1 MAATG
6 QAPTATEYI
15 VHHLTHRATDKQ
27 ASIIDFSIVNLDT
40 VFFSISVLVITLLIL
55 RAATKRA
62 TSGVPGK
69 FQAFVEMLVELV
81 EEQSKSIVHGD
92 RTFIAP
98 LALTVFIWI
107 VLMNAID
114 LIPVE
119 LFPWIAHNVFHIE
132 YLRPLPTADLN
143 GTLGM
148 SFGVLLLMLF
158 YGIKIKGFGGFLHEL
173 VTAPFGTSKNLL
185 VAIPLG
191 VANLG
196 INIIEYLA
204 KFVSLGMRLFG
215 NMYAGELLFFLIALL
230 GGTWAS
236 GKGDWGWLP
245 WWLALAGYMC
255 GLFWLAT
262 SGRGKAALVFLVIGA
277 LIFYFT
283 QPGMFLA
290 IGHVLAGLAWLLFHI
305 LIVLLQ
311 AFIFMMLTLVYI
323 GQAHEGH

>member
-1 MAATG
+1 MAETG

-15 VHHLTHRATDKQ
+15 VHHLSHLSTAKQ
-27 ASIIDFSIVNLDT
+27 KFIVDFSIVNLDT
-40 VFFSISVLVITLLIL
+40 VFFSVLILGITLLIL
-55 RAATKRA
+55 RTAAKRA

-69 FQAFVEMLVELV
+69 FQAFIEMMVELV

-98 LALTVFIWI
+98 LGLTVFIWI

-114 LIPVE
+114 LIPVD
-119 LFPWIAHNVFHIE
+119 LLPRIAGLVGLH

-148 SFGVLLLMLF
+148 SFGVLLLMLY
-158 YGIKIKGFGGFLHEL
+158 YGIKIKGIGGFLHEL
-173 VTAPFGTSKNLL
+173 VTAPFGTSKNPLY
-185 VAIPLG
+185 AIPLG

-196 INIIEYLA
+196 INIIEYVA
-204 KFVSLGMRLFG
+204 KMVSLGMRLFG

-230 GGTWAS
+230 GG
-236 GKGDWGWLP
+236 
-245 WWLALAGYMC
+245 
-255 GLFWLAT
+255 F
-262 SGRGKAALVFLVIGA
+262 AAMNLTGVFLS
-277 LIFYFT
+277 
-283 QPGMFLA
+283 
-290 IGHVLAGLAWLLFHI
+290 IGHVIAGTAWLLFHI
-305 LIVLLQ
+305 LIILLQ